1 MLKKLLIIKA
11 LLANLCLLAFA
22 IVVSSATSAETIYYV
37 SSSLGNDQN
46 NGLSKEAPWSSLKKI
61 SSQTFEPGDV
71 IKFKSGDTFFG
82 SLDINSSGQSGKPI
96 VFTKYGGEVLPVID
110 ASSQDSLSLIHI
122 SEPTRPY

>member
-1 MLKKLLIIKA
+1 M
-11 LLANLCLLAFA
+11 
-22 IVVSSATSAETIYYV
+22 

-110 ASSQDSLSLIHI
+110 ASSQNNGEHVAAIMIQDQDHI
-122 SEPTRPY
+122 EISYLNIKNHRKHKTNRGKHRKKHRKHKKT